1 MSKPRERNGFDLV
14 TVPPDDR
21 CGHGQRVQNRF
32 FRRFDGRR
40 DERIQMRVC
49 KVSQGISRLLR
60 IMGNDIGRREGE
72 NEVAAAMASC

>member
-14 TVPPDDR
+14 TVPSDDR
-21 CGHGQRVQNRF
+21 RGHGQRVQNRF
-32 FRRFDGRR
+32 LRRFDGRG

-60 IMGNDIGRREGE
+60 IMGNDIGCRERE